1 MTEEQRKA
9 KTFLDRYKRTCTE
22 IKYIEA
28 EIDSLRGRAE
38 KVQSANAVEY
48 GWTGLTKEDKQGRR
62 TKVMMPVPRSK
73 PQPGN
78 SEHESVMCQLAD
90 KSEEYRRAQGEAARL
105 REEIE
110 YAIDAAT
117 DNIEYR
123 TVLKMR
129 HLLGGMTYE
138 DMGDAICYTARHASR
153 IYYEA
158 LRLFGRKL
166 EG

>member
-9 KTFLDRYKRTCTE
+9 KTFLDRYKRASTE
-22 IKYIEA
+22 
-28 EIDSLRGRAE
+28 
-38 KVQSANAVEY
+38 
-48 GWTGLTKEDKQGRR
+48 
-62 TKVMMPVPRSK
+62 
-73 PQPGN
+73 
-78 SEHESVMCQLAD
+78 
-90 KSEEYRRAQGEAARL
+90 GEAAEL
-105 REEIE
+105 YEEIE
-110 YAIDAAT
+110 SAIDAAT

-129 HLLGGMTYE
+129 HLLDGITYE

-158 LRLFGRKL
+158 LKLFGRKL